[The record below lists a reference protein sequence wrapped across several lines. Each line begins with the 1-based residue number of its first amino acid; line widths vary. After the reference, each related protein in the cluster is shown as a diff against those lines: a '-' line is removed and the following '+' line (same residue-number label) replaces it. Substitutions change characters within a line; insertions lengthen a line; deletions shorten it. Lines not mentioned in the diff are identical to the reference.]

1 VTAKVAEK
9 TATLATLISTGLTIG
24 TVLGPFFIFSAI
36 WFLKSTDPVGF
47 MAVVKEIQAL

>member
-1 VTAKVAEK
+1 VTAKVVEK

-24 TVLGPFFIFSAI
+24 TILGPFFIFSAI